1 MKEYF
6 TFIES
11 SENRWFIAPKYDMF
25 GSPHITGSYGVLIS
39 RFFGLSWVDWL
50 KYCVQNGARLQGK
63 DTVYVLAIWEQ
74 PNRDFLKEINLR
86 MNEIAKHI
94 DVKELKY

>member
-39 RFFGLSWVDWL
+39 RFFGLSWADWL

-74 PNRDFLKEINLR
+74 PNGDFLKEINLR